1 MFGCWEEN
9 VSESSVRKRFV
20 AELRDEREKREY
32 YLRFARRRLENC
44 RVHYAYAAT
53 YVGFTIRGPAVA
65 RKNITSLILRQKKK
79 NGINT
84 GRTAVCLISRGLTKR
99 GKTNGLNSS
108 CRRPG
113 LNEIPANATRVFI
126 RLFPFAL
133 FPVIIICSSEITY
146 LVARRC

>member
-1 MFGCWEEN
+1 MLG
-9 VSESSVRKRFV
+9 RKRIGIVRSKTICRRTTGRKGKTRILFTFC
-20 AELRDEREKREY
+20 AASSRKLSGSFRIRRDVRGIYDTRPRCRAKKY
-32 YLRFARRRLENC
+32 Y
-44 RVHYAYAAT
+44 V
-53 YVGFTIRGPAVA
+53 V
-65 RKNITSLILRQKKK
+65 NITAEKK